1 MSAIRIHRAL
11 LSVSDKT
18 GLVEFAHG
26 LVRHGAKILSTGGS
40 ATTLRGSGI
49 SVRDVSEVTGFPEL
63 FEGRVKTLHP
73 SIHGGILY
81 RRGFAQDEEERHRH
95 GIVSIDLVAVN
106 LYPFEKTVSAAG
118 VSEADAI
125 EQIDIGGPALT
136 RAAAKNWPHV
146 LIVVSPD
153 QYAEVLEALDR
164 GGIPQEMARRYAARA
179 FERTAAYDS
188 TIARYLGERVGVS
201 AAASGGGSGSGVGP
215 SVAGLPGAVAAASGG
230 DGGAALELPESIE
243 LRYRLRQRLR
253 YGENPGQEGALYTPA
268 NSEGS
273 LQALTQLRGK
283 TLSYNNLLD
292 VEAALLLLHE
302 LPAPAAVV
310 VKHRNPSGAAVVP
323 PGQGANAVGIAEAI
337 LRARDGD
344 QLSAFG
350 GILGMNAALDDAAL
364 DAIGTFF
371 YEVVLAPAITASQ
384 EKLAALRKNLVVLEV
399 PDLLRGAA
407 AGWSGRT
414 LLGGFL
420 AETTPRS
427 PAFESWKTVT
437 KREPTAE
444 ERDDLRF
451 GWRVARHVVSNAIV
465 VTRGGRTLG
474 IGAGQSSRVDS
485 VRLALEKAKRSGH
498 DVRGAALCSDAFFP
512 FPDSVEIAAQAGIR
526 AIAHPGGS
534 VRDAESVRAAD
545 DAGMAM
551 VLTGERCFLH

>member
-1 MSAIRIHRAL
+1 VNAIRISRAL

-26 LVRHGAKILSTGGS
+26 LVRHGAKILSTGGT
-40 ATTLRGSGI
+40 ATALRDSGI

-63 FEGRVKTLHP
+63 FDGRVKTLHP

-81 RRGFAQDEEERHRH
+81 RRGFPKDEDERHRH

-106 LYPFEKTVSAAG
+106 LYPFEKTIASAG
-118 VSEADAI
+118 VSEAEAI
-125 EQIDIGGPALT
+125 EQIDIGGPALI
-136 RAAAKNWPHV
+136 RAAAKNWAHV
-146 LIVVSPD
+146 LVVVAPD
-153 QYAEVLEALDR
+153 QYADVLEALDR
-164 GGIPQEMARRYAARA
+164 GDVPAEMARRFAARA
-179 FERTAAYDS
+179 FERTSAYDAAI
-188 TIARYLGERVGVS
+188 TKYLGQRVV
-201 AAASGGGSGSGVGP
+201 AAVGEPASVGAGGSGTGPGSSG
-215 SVAGLPGAVAAASGG
+215 VAGLPGAVAAASRAESGG
-230 DGGAALELPESIE
+230 ALELPESIE

-253 YGENPGQEGALYTPA
+253 YGENPGQEGALYAPA
-268 NSEGS
+268 YSEAA

-323 PGQGANAVGIAEAI
+323 GNGIAEAI

-350 GILGMNAALDDAAL
+350 GILGMNAPLDDAAL
-364 DAIGTFF
+364 DAIGSFF
-371 YEVVLAPAITASQ
+371 FEVVLAPAIKASP
-384 EKLAALRKNLVVLEV
+384 ERLAALRKNLVVLEV
-399 PDLLRGAA
+399 PDLLRGTAG
-407 AGWSGRT
+407 GWSGRT

-420 AETTPRS
+420 AETTPRA
-427 PAFESWKTVT
+427 PAFESWKTTT
-437 KREPTAE
+437 KRAPTVE

-465 VTRGGRTLG
+465 IARGGRTLG

-512 FPDSVEIAAQAGIR
+512 FPDSVEIAAEAGIR

-545 DAGMAM
+545 DAGIAM